1 MSQRTRA
8 AFPDGAEFLVQPLF
22 AALASPELSLVEP
35 DQATTVGWTGD
46 EQI

>member
-1 MSQRTRA
+1 VRLFRTA
-8 AFPDGAEFLVQPLF
+8 PEFLVQPLF
-22 AALASPELSLVEP
+22 AARASPELSLVEP